1 MADDQQQGRLEK
13 VIQLR
18 DQFYK
23 RSKEVDQSGSFPH
36 ENFADLKK
44 AGYLSWTVPKQYG
57 GLGLNLYEFLQLQ
70 EQLAKGDGA
79 TALSVGWHLG
89 SILELAENHSWEEA
103 TFRELCQ
110 MVVHEQALMNRTAT
124 EKGTGS
130 PTRGGI
136 PETQASLQGDHWVI
150 NGRKSFASMAE
161 ALDYSLVTARI
172 EQTDRV
178 GIFLVD
184 HSQEG
189 VKVEPT
195 WNSASMRGTR
205 SDDLIFQNVTVP
217 SEHFVEEEGERVGPP
232 APKGWLLH
240 IPACYLGNASAACR
254 YAVDFASTYQPNSL
268 PGPIKEVPEVQRK
281 IGEMELALFQSREIL
296 YSVANRWVQQPDQRA
311 DMGAELAAVKHIATN
326 QAVHVVDLA
335 MKIVGARS
343 LSRDCPLERY
353 YRDVRSGLHNPP
365 MDDAVIKMFA
375 AKSLQGSQL
384 TVTS

>member
-1 MADDQQQGRLEK
+1 MTDEQKQGLLEK
-13 VIQLR
+13 VIQFR
-18 DQFYK
+18 DQFHK
-23 RSKEVDQSGSFPH
+23 RSKEVDQSGVFPH
-36 ENFADLKK
+36 ENFEELKE

-57 GLGLNLYEFLQLQ
+57 GLGLNLYDFLQLQ
-70 EQLAKGDGA
+70 EQLAQGDGA

-89 SILELAENHSWEEA
+89 SILELAENRNWEEA
-103 TFRELCQ
+103 TFRDLCER
-110 MVVHEQALMNRTAT
+110 VVSEQALINRTAT

-136 PETQASLQGDHWVI
+136 PETQAILQDDHWVI

-172 EQTDRV
+172 EHTDRV

-184 HSQEG
+184 HSHKG

-205 SDDLIFQNVTVP
+205 SDDLILQNVSVRTKY
-217 SEHFVEEEGERVGPP
+217 FVEEETQQSGPP
-232 APKGWLLH
+232 FPKGWLLH
-240 IPACYLGNASAACR
+240 IPACYVGIASAACR
-254 YAVDFASTYQPNSL
+254 YAVEFAKNYQPNSL

-296 YSVANRWVQQPDQRA
+296 YSVADKWVEQPGHRA
-311 DMGAELAAVKHIATN
+311 DMGAELAAVKYIATN

-375 AKSLQGSQL
+375 TKSLQESQPP
-384 TVTS
+384 VTS